1 MAIVLAGTLARSVTL
16 AGSPPA
22 TPDVPLVGV
31 AIRQAMQDAR
41 YPEAIAA
48 IKESLAAKD
57 KDTAKDYLTYLLGR
71 AFYLQKD
78 YDQAVAVFDGLQK
91 DFPQSTWCRHARFAK
106 ALALARKG
114 DFRAAELIF
123 RGEAEYLLSAERKQQ
138 IADIY
143 LEFADN
149 YFKPPKE
156 EQKPD
161 YQKALNFY
169 QKALEVGPKAEKQI
183 EVELLV
189 AECQQKLGK
198 LDEAAAGFERFIKE
212 HGQSPL
218 DVEAR
223 FLLGQCRLAQG
234 NLKLAR
240 RVWEDLLAKYLPAPG
255 GKDAHDQAAP
265 GTRPGGE
272 GADGG
277 KGSKGEGAKGDVPG
291 RGGAHEKPPDRLA
304 DAAYGLARTWNI
316 PRPNNDEE
324 LSLGTAALENFIE
337 RFPAHKLA
345 SKAHLEIAAAYMFRG
360 RYEDAVG
367 ALRRLLAAERYR
379 DREEIPDARNLLGRC
394 YQLQKKFPEA
404 LAAWQE
410 YLAKHPAHR
419 AWSAVQRQIVGTE
432 YLMAAEKLEAKQYD
446 AARKAFEEFLNKY
459 PLDARD
465 PDILLLI
472 ARSYSDQEQWD
483 AAIAQWRRL
492 VAKYP
497 RTQAASLAQYSIAD
511 TLERKLGK
519 LEEALD
525 EYRKVTWGAQVGRAR
540 QAIARLTAKSMTVA
554 TERVFRSDETPKIKL
569 TSRNIESV
577 TVRAYKI
584 DLETY
589 FRKMH
594 GAPGAA
600 GSGGVEGLDIALID
614 PDKSFEFKV
623 PGYAKYQE
631 LESTVEVPLP
641 GGPQGSPKAGVMAV
655 TLSSKTLEATTLV
668 IQSDLDV
675 IVKTSRD
682 EVFVFAENM
691 LTGKPWPGVRLLVS
705 NGRQVLT
712 EGTTGADG
720 VLRVAVT
727 ATADA
732 APPAEPAAAS
742 RVIPTPPLPPAPKP
756 GPATQ
761 DPFGS
766 PPTPNAGPEPAP
778 PQAPVP
784 APSAPAP
791 PSGLPGAAGP
801 VGLKAPPAVAKAPP
815 LPPVEGQGVRGP
827 TAPRLKAAVPQ
838 AVSLRIMQDAQDI
851 RVFAVAEG
859 NVASSMVGL
868 QGVGVAAGLT
878 DKGYVYTDRPAY
890 RAGQWVHVR
899 GCLRHAADDRYIIEQ
914 GKKFTVEV
922 FDSRN
927 RLVRQEP
934 VQLGDFGSFHVH
946 FALPATSP
954 QGQYRVL
961 VHDEQGKQ
969 NYQGTFQVHQYQI
982 EPIHLLVDAPRTVY
996 YRGEEIEGTIRAAFY
1011 YGAPLAGREVR
1022 YQLADQ
1028 RQFTATTDAK
1038 GEVKFKLPTRE
1049 FSETQILPLVVTLP
1063 ERNLSTT
1070 LNLVLATRGFSVG
1083 VSTVRPVYV
1092 AGETFEAKLSVHDA
1106 ENKPLAQKLVLRVLE
1121 RTVVEGK
1128 VGERP
1133 VEEFPIESDKEGI
1146 ARKTLKL
1153 EKGGSFVL
1161 RAEGT
1166 DRFHNAVSGQAV
1178 VQISDEEDAVRLR
1191 ILADAH
1197 TFKVGDT
1204 GKLQLH
1210 WREEPALALV
1220 TFQGARVL
1228 DYRLVSLAK
1237 GANELVIPM
1246 TAALAP
1252 NFELAVAVMTDPRP
1266 DRDAAKPQAKEPAG
1280 AKPQAAKRPIVRFH
1294 EATSPFTVE
1303 RDLRVALTVKP
1314 KGDAKGPAR
1323 PGDEVEVAL
1332 VTTDLQGKPVAAELS
1347 LAMIE
1352 QSLLDRFPWEVA
1364 AIQDFFRGQPRQ
1376 SAMRSAASITFA
1388 YRPSTQAINPR
1399 LLAEQDRL
1407 EIAKEEEESRRLG
1420 GPIAVAAVPEPAK
1433 PEAKAEPMP
1442 VEPGAPAADA
1452 PAEVDANLLA
1462 NPDPLQRALV
1472 ERKMMTDLYINQAQR
1487 ATQQLA
1493 EEKEEAGEVQKELDA
1508 DFSPLNA
1515 PAGQTAALGALAAH
1529 DRRSGGAG
1537 YRAAQSAARSYRG
1550 ASQVFNRDKALTH
1563 AYISEE
1569 EDVVL
1574 GDQAFTVNGREITAG
1589 ALKRF
1594 AVTNQTQIVVLDSS
1608 GSMKNVQLG
1617 AGGELSDAK
1626 AQAMAGELARSGAV
1640 LLGAMLPQETGYW
1653 NPAVVTGKDGKA
1665 VLEVILPERS
1675 TAWKLLARGI
1685 TLDTLAGEA
1694 AEPLVVKKDLFGQLK
1709 LPMSFTDGDEAE
1721 VLAAMHNDAVAE
1733 GPIEVILRTV
1743 IGGRS
1748 VEDKKTIQVKSKGI
1762 EELVFKMRLQRPEA
1776 PAHPSDP
1783 SHPSAAMPPET
1794 TAAFEL
1800 IVQAGERKDIVR
1812 QMVPLRPYGMPV
1824 YAAAAGSAT
1833 SDVTAWVEPPAG
1845 MDLQHPSLE
1854 ILIGPTVQRSLMDI
1868 VLAPAPWCQLEAG
1881 RWTTGLERAAS
1892 DLMAALALQKLL
1904 TGTRQAGGPEAQALD
1919 AAVRA
1924 NIGLAASAQNDDG
1937 GWAWTGGGAS
1947 ERFTSARVVW
1957 ALVLAKRA
1965 GYSVPQDNYVK
1976 ALVYLQNQ
1984 MVAAAESD
1992 YDGKAVL
1999 LHALAAASQGDFAL
2013 ANRLYRN
2020 RPALSA
2026 GALAYL
2032 ALAFVE
2038 MDRKPTAAELVEL
2051 LGQKNLDDP
2060 AVRRA
2065 SPLAPLPW
2073 CQAPAE
2079 LRALYAL
2086 AAEEALPKSPK
2097 AKELV
2102 DWLLAHRTGHRWL
2115 PEKATGPAALALVR
2129 WFAENRFEGE
2139 HYQLAV
2145 FVNDVRV
2152 KLLDVDP
2159 AAQTQTIA
2167 VPAAAL
2173 KKEGKQRINFQL
2185 TGRGQYTYQCVL
2197 GGFVP
2202 AEKLTGTT
2210 GEWTVERTYQPAP
2223 LEVDGRE
2230 VPRGFAVLEGNYT
2243 EFRNPMTQ
2251 LPVGRRGVVELNLWR
2266 KNVPLNTPADQLEYL
2281 VVTEPIPSGAT
2292 VIERSVQG
2300 GFERFDIGPDAITF
2314 YVGTRPYPGMIRYE
2328 LYGYL
2333 PGKYRAVP
2341 TCVRNAYRPE
2351 QLAVA
2356 AAKPLDVLPLGAASA
2371 DPYRLTPQELYELG
2385 KREFDAGRPA
2395 EAGKHLGELVAKWNL
2410 KADVYKHAVGMLLDV
2425 HLATGPAGQIVRW
2438 FEIIKEKWPAEEIPF
2453 AKILKVAAAY
2463 HDIGEY
2469 ERSYLVFR
2477 ATVEGSFAR
2486 ESRVAGFLEE
2496 QGEFLRSVAVMGRL
2510 LAEYPPEN
2518 YAAAAAY
2525 ALAQRVYAKAPEAA
2539 GNEGLRKAKVNRV
2552 DLVRRAWTML
2562 EGFLTAYPDD
2572 PAADQAAFAAA
2583 NALLD
2588 LRAYKECVAAC
2599 NQYARRYPKSDLVD
2613 SYWYVIG
2620 FCHFALGEH
2629 KQALELCGKVAE
2641 AMRTDRATGR
2651 QVESP
2656 NKWQAVYILA
2666 QVYHSEGDASDAIRE
2681 YRRVEDRFPDARQSI
2696 DYFLRKVIDLPE
2708 VSTVRPA
2715 APAEVELRFRNVAAC
2730 DVRVYR
2736 IDLMKF
2742 SLLRRN
2748 LAGITS
2754 INLSGIRPYHEAAVA
2769 LGDGKDYR
2777 DRTHKLALPL
2787 KEEGAYLVVCR
2798 GDDLHASGL
2807 VLVTPLAVEIQEEA
2821 SSGRVRTTVKDTEKD
2836 QYVRDARVK
2845 VIGSG
2850 NADFVSGATDLRGIF
2865 VADGILGTSTV
2876 IAQID
2881 PSRYAFFRGK
2891 TELGPQPQPGYA
2903 APPQSSPAASTKMAP
2918 AEKRAGGLE
2927 ESLLENVKGFNK
2939 SFQGKQ
2945 QESIEKMYK
2954 SKSEGLPAARA
2965 F

>member
-1 MAIVLAGTLARSVTL
+1 MNPYRFAPAILLAAVLGRGVPLAGAE
-16 AGSPPA
+16 PA
-22 TPDVPLVGV
+22 TPDVPLVG
-31 AIRQAMQDAR
+31 AKIRQAMQDAK
-41 YPEAIAA
+41 YPEAVAA
-48 IKESLAAKD
+48 IKESLPAKD
-57 KDTAKDYLTYLLGR
+57 AAKDYLTYLMGR
-71 AFYLQKD
+71 ALYLQKE
-78 YDQAVAVFDGLQK
+78 YDQAAAAFDQVQK
-91 DFPQSTWCRHARFAK
+91 DYPQSPWCRHARFAK
-106 ALALARKG
+106 ALARKG
-114 DFRAAELIF
+114 DFRSAELIF
-123 RGEAEYLLSAERKQQ
+123 RSEAEYLLSAERKQQ

-149 YFKPPKE
+149 YFKPAKE

-169 QKALEVGPKAEKQI
+169 QKALEVGPKAEKRI

-189 AECQQKLGK
+189 AQCQQKLNK
-198 LDEAAAGFERFIKE
+198 LDEAAAGFEKFIKE

-240 RVWEDLLAKYLPAPG
+240 RVWQDLLAKYLPAPAAAERPAKEEG
-255 GKDAHDQAAP
+255 LAGRPAP
-265 GTRPGGE
+265 GMSLVRR
-272 GADGG
+272 A
-277 KGSKGEGAKGDVPG
+277 AAGDAP
-291 RGGAHEKPPDRLA
+291 APKPAPKEEALPKEPLRDKALSPAAERKPA
-304 DAAYGLARTWNI
+304 PAPNRVAEAAYNLARTWNI
-316 PRPNNDEE
+316 PRPNSDEE

-337 RFPAHKLA
+337 RFPLDKLA
-345 SKAHLEIAAAYMFRG
+345 SKAHLEIAAAFMFRG
-360 RYEDAVG
+360 RYEDAVQ
-367 ALRRLLAAERYR
+367 ALRRLLGAERYK

-419 AWSAVQRQIVGTE
+419 AWSMVQRQIVGTE
-432 YLMAAEKLEAKQYD
+432 FLMAAEKLQAKQYD
-446 AARKAFEEFLNKY
+446 AARKAFEEFLAKY

-465 PDILLLI
+465 PDILLLV
-472 ARSYSDQEQWD
+472 ARSYVDQEQWD
-483 AAIAQWRRL
+483 AAIAEWRRL
-492 VAKYP
+492 VSKYP
-497 RTQAASLAQYSIAD
+497 RTEPASLAQYSIAD

-519 LEEALD
+519 LEEALE
-525 EYRKVTWGAQVGRAR
+525 EYRKVTWGSHAGQAR
-540 QAIARLTAKSMTVA
+540 QAIARLTAKAMTVA
-554 TERVFRSDETPKIKL
+554 SERVFRSDEAPKLKL

-594 GAPGAA
+594 GVPGVA

-641 GGPQGSPKAGVMAV
+641 AGPAGAAKAGVMAV
-655 TLSSKTLEATTLV
+655 AVSSKTLEATTLV
-668 IQSDLDV
+668 LQSDLDV

-682 EVFVFAENM
+682 EAFVFAENM
-691 LTGKPWPGVRLLVS
+691 LTGKPWPKVRLLLS
-705 NGRQVLT
+705 NGRQVFA
-712 EGTTGADG
+712 EGLTGADG
-720 VLRVAVT
+720 VFRAAVK
-727 ATADA
+727 
-732 APPAEPAAAS
+732 
-742 RVIPTPPLPPAPKP
+742 RPTGK
-756 GPATQ
+756 
-761 DPFGS
+761 
-766 PPTPNAGPEPAP
+766 E
-778 PQAPVP
+778 
-784 APSAPAP
+784 
-791 PSGLPGAAGP
+791 
-801 VGLKAPPAVAKAPP
+801 APPAVRDEPLAPGAP
-815 LPPVEGQGVRGP
+815 GKRGPAGSPADGVRV
-827 TAPRLKAAVPQ
+827 APVADGEDPLAE
-838 AVSLRIMQDAQDI
+838 LRAAQDI
-851 RVFAVAEG
+851 RVFAMAEG
-859 NVASSMVGL
+859 NVASSVVGL
-868 QGVGVAAGLT
+868 QGVGVAAGLA

-890 RAGQWVHVR
+890 RAGQLVHVR
-899 GCLRHAADDRYIIEQ
+899 GCLRHAADDRYTVQQ

-934 VQLGDFGSFHVH
+934 VQLGDFGSFHIH

-961 VHDEQGKQ
+961 VHDEDGKQ

-982 EPIHLLVDAPRTVY
+982 EPIHLVVDTPRTVY

-1011 YGAPLAGREVR
+1011 YGAPLVGREVR
-1022 YQLADQ
+1022 YQLADE
-1028 RQFTATTDAK
+1028 RQFTATTDEK
-1038 GEVKFKLPTRE
+1038 GEVKFKLATRE

-1063 ERNLSTT
+1063 ERNLTT
-1070 LNLVLATRGFSVG
+1070 TVNLVLATRGFSVG
-1083 VSTVRPVYV
+1083 VTTVRPVYV
-1092 AGETFEAKLSVHDA
+1092 AGETFEVKLSTRDA
-1106 ENKPLAQKLVLRVLE
+1106 EDKPLAQKLLLKVLE

-1128 VGERP
+1128 VGERS
-1133 VEEFPIESDKEGI
+1133 VEEFPLETDKDGI

-1166 DRFHNAVSGQAV
+1166 DRFHNPVSGQAV
-1178 VQISDEEDAVRLR
+1178 VQVSDEEDAVRLR
-1191 ILADAH
+1191 ILANAH

-1204 GKLQLH
+1204 GKVELH

-1228 DYRLVSLAK
+1228 DHQLVPLVK

-1266 DRDAAKPQAKEPAG
+1266 DKDAAAKPQAKGPAAG
-1280 AKPQAAKRPIVRFH
+1280 AKPQTAKRPIVRFH

-1303 RDLRVALTVKP
+1303 QDLRVKLAVKP
-1314 KGDAKGPAR
+1314 KGDAKGPVR
-1323 PGDEVEVAL
+1323 PGDQVEVAL
-1332 VTTDLQGKPVAAELS
+1332 TTTDLQGKAVVAELS

-1364 AIQDFFRGQPRQ
+1364 GIQDFFRGRPRQ
-1376 SAMRSAASITFA
+1376 SAMRTTASITFA

-1407 EIAKEEEESRRLG
+1407 EIAKEEEESRRL
-1420 GPIAVAAVPEPAK
+1420 AMATAK
-1433 PEAKAEPMP
+1433 PEVKEDAVAETPAVPLVADPQAAQFPTQLGLVLNQTEDTAGEAAKEAEQAVQQGGDEAQAMA
-1442 VEPGAPAADA
+1442 EQSSS
-1452 PAEVDANLLA
+1452 EVDADA
-1462 NPDPLQRALV
+1462 LQ
-1472 ERKMMTDLYINQAQR
+1472 
-1487 ATQQLA
+1487 
-1493 EEKEEAGEVQKELDA
+1493 
-1508 DFSPLNA
+1508 LNYFA
-1515 PAGQTAALGALAAH
+1515 AGQTARPSARQQAMQSASSG
-1529 DRRSGGAG
+1529 RRVRYLPTFRDGGVAYGGGAG
-1537 YRAAQSAARSYRG
+1537 QQLAMGRVAIRAQNLESQISAQTWQTEANPNDNPANFSVNPDGTLNLSGGNLYTGNANLNAG
-1550 ASQVFNRDKALTH
+1550 TLNALV
-1563 AYISEE
+1563 A
-1569 EDVVL
+1569 
-1574 GDQAFTVNGREITAG
+1574 N
-1589 ALKRF
+1589 
-1594 AVTNQTQIVVLDSS
+1594 NQGQIFVLDNS
-1608 GSMKNVQLG
+1608 GNMKNVQLA
-1617 AGGELSDAK
+1617 AGGEWNEAK
-1626 AQAMAGELARSGAV
+1626 AQAMAEDLARSGAV
-1640 LLGAMLPQETGYW
+1640 LLSAMLPQETGYW
-1653 NPAVVTGKDGKA
+1653 NPAVVTDKEGKA
-1665 VLEVILPERS
+1665 TLEVTVPERS

-1685 TLDTLAGEA
+1685 TVETLAGEA
-1694 AEPLVVKKDLFGQLK
+1694 AEPLVVKKELFGQLK

-1721 VLAAMHNDAVAE
+1721 VLATVHNDAIDK
-1733 GPIEVILRTV
+1733 GPIEVTLRTV
-1743 IGGRS
+1743 VGGRV
-1748 VEDKKTIQVKSKGI
+1748 VEEKKMIEAKAKGI
-1762 EELVFKMRLQRPEA
+1762 EELVFKMKLQRPEPPKGDQAVA
-1776 PAHPSDP
+1776 PA
-1783 SHPSAAMPPET
+1783 PET
-1794 TAAFEL
+1794 TAIFEL
-1800 IVQAGERKDIVR
+1800 LVQAGQRKDVVR
-1812 QMVPLRPYGMPV
+1812 QMVPLKPYGMPV
-1824 YAAAAGSAT
+1824 YAAASGSAT

-1845 MDLQHPSLE
+1845 MDLDHPSLE

-1868 VLAPAPWCQLEAG
+1868 VLAPAPWCQIEAG
-1881 RWTTGLERAAS
+1881 RMTTGLETAAS
-1892 DLMAALALQKLL
+1892 DLMAALALEKLL
-1904 TGTRQAGGPEAQALD
+1904 AGTRQAGGPEAQALD

-1924 NIGLAASAQNDDG
+1924 NIGLLVSAQNDDG
-1937 GWAWTGGGAS
+1937 GWAWTGGGTS
-1947 ERFTSARVVW
+1947 ERFTSARVAW

-1965 GYSVPQDNYVK
+1965 GYTVPQDNYAK
-1976 ALVYLQNQ
+1976 ALAYLQNQ
-1984 MVAAAESD
+1984 VAAAAESD

-1999 LHALAAASQGDFAL
+1999 LHALSAAGQGDFAL

-2051 LGQKNLDDP
+2051 LGQKNLDD
-2060 AVRRA
+2060 AAARRA
-2065 SPLAPLPW
+2065 SPQAPLPW

-2086 AAEEALPKSPK
+2086 AAEEALPKAPK

-2152 KLLDVDP
+2152 KVLDVDP
-2159 AAQTQTIA
+2159 AALTQTIA
-2167 VPAAAL
+2167 VPAATL
-2173 KKEGKQRINFQL
+2173 KKTGKQRINFQL
-2185 TGRGQYTYQCVL
+2185 TGRGQFTYQCVL

-2202 AEKLTGTT
+2202 AEKLAGTT
-2210 GEWTVERTYQPAP
+2210 EDWKVERTYQPAP
-2223 LEVDGRE
+2223 LEVDGHE
-2230 VPRGFAVLEGNYT
+2230 VPRGFGVLEGGYT
-2243 EFRNPMTQ
+2243 EFRNPLTQ
-2251 LPVGRRGVVELNLWR
+2251 LPVGRRGVVELSLKRN
-2266 KNVPLNTPADQLEYL
+2266 NVPLNTPADQLEYL

-2300 GFERFDIGPDAITF
+2300 GFERFDIGPGAITF
-2314 YVGTRPYPGMIRYE
+2314 YVGSRQYPGTIRYE

-2333 PGKYRAVP
+2333 PGKYRAAP
-2341 TCVRNAYRPE
+2341 TVIRNAYRPE

-2385 KREFDAGRPA
+2385 KREFDAGKLA
-2395 EAGKHLGELVAKWNL
+2395 EAGKHLGELLAKWNL

-2453 AKILKVAAAY
+2453 AKIVKVAAAY

-2496 QGEFLRSVAVMGRL
+2496 QGEFLRSVAVLDRL
-2510 LAEYPPEN
+2510 LREYPPEN

-2539 GNEGLRKAKVNRV
+2539 GDEGLRKAKVNRV
-2552 DLVRRAWTML
+2552 DLVRRAWAML
-2562 EGFLTAYPDD
+2562 ESFLTAYPDD

-2588 LRAYKECVAAC
+2588 LRAYKDCIAAC
-2599 NQYARRYPKSDLVD
+2599 DRYARRYPKSDLVD

-2620 FCHFALGEH
+2620 YCHFALGEH
-2629 KQALELCGKVAE
+2629 KDAMELCRKVAE
-2641 AMRTDRATGR
+2641 AMRTDKSSGR

-2666 QVYHSEGDASDAIRE
+2666 QVYHSEGAAGEAIRE

-2696 DYFLRKVIDLPE
+2696 DYFLRKAIELPE
-2708 VSTVRPA
+2708 VSTVRPGA
-2715 APAEVELRFRNVAAC
+2715 AAEVELRFRNVAAC

-2754 INLSGIRPYHEAAVA
+2754 INLSGIRPYYETAVA

-2777 DRTHKLALPL
+2777 DRTHKLPLPL

-2821 SSGRVRTTVKDTEKD
+2821 SSGRVRTTVKDAQKD
-2836 QYVRDARVK
+2836 EYVRDARVK
-2845 VIGSG
+2845 VIGSR
-2850 NADFVSGATDLRGIF
+2850 NEDFVSGATDLRGVF
-2865 VADGILGTSTV
+2865 VADGIRGSSTV

-2891 TELGPQPQPGYA
+2891 TELGPPPEA
-2903 APPQSSPAASTKMAP
+2903 AKAPAAQSSPAAAAVP
-2918 AEKRAGGLE
+2918 AQAEKKARGLE

-2939 SFQGKQ
+2939 SFQGRQ
-2945 QESIEKMYK
+2945 NENIDKMYK
-2954 SKSEGLPAARA
+2954 GKGEGVKAESA

>member
-1 MAIVLAGTLARSVTL
+1 MNPYRFAPAILLAAVLGRAVPLA
-16 AGSPPA
+16 AAEPA
-22 TPDVPLVGV
+22 TPDVPLVGEK
-31 AIRQAMQDAR
+31 IRQAMQDAK

-48 IKESLAAKD
+48 IKESLPAKD
-57 KDTAKDYLTYLLGR
+57 AAKDYLTYLMGR
-71 AFYLQKD
+71 ALYLQKEYDQAAAAFDQLQKD
-78 YDQAVAVFDGLQK
+78 Y
-91 DFPQSTWCRHARFAK
+91 PQSPWCRHARFAK

-114 DFRAAELIF
+114 DFRSAELIF

-169 QKALEVGPKAEKQI
+169 QKALEVGPKAEKRI

-189 AECQQKLGK
+189 AQCQQKLGK
-198 LDEAAAGFERFIKE
+198 LDEAAAGFEKFIKE

-240 RVWEDLLAKYLPAPG
+240 RVWQDLLAKYLPAP
-255 GKDAHDQAAP
+255 AAAE
-265 GTRPGGE
+265 RPAGE
-272 GADGG
+272 GGLAGG
-277 KGSKGEGAKGDVPG
+277 LAHRAAAGDAPAPKPAAKEEAPPKEPLKDKALSPAAE
-291 RGGAHEKPPDRLA
+291 RKPAPAPNRVA
-304 DAAYGLARTWNI
+304 EAAYNLARTWNL
-316 PRPNNDEE
+316 PRPNSDEE

-337 RFPAHKLA
+337 RFPLDKLA
-345 SKAHLEIAAAYMFRG
+345 SKAHLEIAAAFMFRG
-360 RYEDAVG
+360 RYEDAVQ
-367 ALRRLLAAERYR
+367 ALRRLLGAERYK

-432 YLMAAEKLEAKQYD
+432 FLMAAERLQAKQYD
-446 AARKAFEEFLNKY
+446 AARKAFEEFLAKY

-465 PDILLLI
+465 PDILLLV
-472 ARSYSDQEQWD
+472 ARSYVDQEQWD
-483 AAIAQWRRL
+483 AAIAEWRRL
-492 VAKYP
+492 VSKYP
-497 RTQAASLAQYSIAD
+497 RTEPASLAQYSIAD
-511 TLERKLGK
+511 TLEKKLGK
-519 LEEALD
+519 LEEALE
-525 EYRKVTWGAQVGRAR
+525 EYRKVTWGSHAGQAR

-554 TERVFRSDETPKIKL
+554 TERVFRSDEAPKIKL

-594 GAPGAA
+594 LA
-600 GSGGVEGLDIALID
+600 GGVEGLDIALID
-614 PDKSFEFKV
+614 PDRSFEFKV

-631 LESTVEVPLP
+631 LESAVEVPLP
-641 GGPQGSPKAGVMAV
+641 AGPAGPAKAGVMAV
-655 TLSSKTLEATTLV
+655 TVSSKTLEATTLV
-668 IQSDLDV
+668 LQSDLDV
-675 IVKTSRD
+675 LVKTSRD

-691 LTGKPWPGVRLLVS
+691 LTGKPWPKVRLLLS
-705 NGRQVLT
+705 NGRQVFA
-712 EGTTGADG
+712 EGVTGADG
-720 VLRVAVT
+720 VFRTAVKRP
-727 ATADA
+727 AGKDA
-732 APPAEPAAAS
+732 AAGADD
-742 RVIPTPPLPPAPKP
+742 PL
-756 GPATQ
+756 G
-761 DPFGS
+761 
-766 PPTPNAGPEPAP
+766 E
-778 PQAPVP
+778 
-784 APSAPAP
+784 
-791 PSGLPGAAGP
+791 
-801 VGLKAPPAVAKAPP
+801 
-815 LPPVEGQGVRGP
+815 
-827 TAPRLKAAVPQ
+827 
-838 AVSLRIMQDAQDI
+838 LRAAQDV
-851 RVFAVAEG
+851 RVFAMAEG
-859 NVASSMVGL
+859 HVASSVVGL
-868 QGVGVAAGLT
+868 QGVGVAAGLA
-878 DKGYVYTDRPAY
+878 DKGYIYTDRPAY
-890 RAGQWVHVR
+890 RAGQLVHVR
-899 GCLRHAADDRYIIEQ
+899 GCLRHAADDRYTIQQ

-934 VQLGDFGSFHVH
+934 VQLGDFGSFHIH

-961 VHDEQGKQ
+961 VHDEDGKQ

-982 EPIHLLVDAPRTVY
+982 EPIHLVVDTPRTVY

-1011 YGAPLAGREVR
+1011 YGAPLVGREVR
-1022 YQLADQ
+1022 YQLADE
-1028 RQFTATTDAK
+1028 RQFTATTDER

-1063 ERNLSTT
+1063 ERNLTT
-1070 LNLVLATRGFSVG
+1070 TVNLVLATRGFSVG
-1083 VSTVRPVYV
+1083 VTTVRPVYV
-1092 AGETFEAKLSVHDA
+1092 AGETFEVKLSTRDA
-1106 ENKPLAQKLVLRVLE
+1106 EDKPLAQKLVLKVLE

-1133 VEEFPIESDKEGI
+1133 VEDFPLETDKDGI

-1166 DRFHNAVSGQAV
+1166 DRFHNPVSGQSV
-1178 VQISDEEDAVRLR
+1178 VQVSDEEDAVRLR

-1204 GKLQLH
+1204 GKVEIH

-1220 TFQGARVL
+1220 TFQGAHVL
-1228 DYRLVSLAK
+1228 DYQLVPLVK
-1237 GANELVIPM
+1237 GANALAIPM

-1266 DRDAAKPQAKEPAG
+1266 DKDAAAKPQAKGPAGG

-1303 RDLRVALTVKP
+1303 RDLRVKLAVRP
-1314 KGDAKGPAR
+1314 KGDAKGPVR
-1323 PGDEVEVAL
+1323 PGDQVEVAL
-1332 VTTDLQGKPVAAELS
+1332 TTTDLQGKPVAAELS

-1364 AIQDFFRGQPRQ
+1364 GIQDFFRGQPRQ

-1407 EIAKEEEESRRLG
+1407 EIAKEEEESRRL
-1420 GPIAVAAVPEPAK
+1420 AVMPTTPAPAAPEPA
-1433 PEAKAEPMP
+1433 
-1442 VEPGAPAADA
+1442 VETPAVPADPQSLANAAADVQ
-1452 PAEVDANLLA
+1452 VDQL
-1462 NPDPLQRALV
+1462 
-1472 ERKMMTDLYINQAQR
+1472 
-1487 ATQQLA
+1487 QQLA
-1493 EEKEEAGEVQKELDA
+1493 QAEPQAEEAALREQNSSESDA
-1508 DFSPLNA
+1508 DQTLSLGYMNA
-1515 PAGQTAALGALAAH
+1515 PARQAGEKQAMQSASSG
-1529 DRRSGGAG
+1529 RRVQRLVQSGGFAYGGGAG
-1537 YRAAQSAARSYRG
+1537 QQLAMGRIVMRSQNLESQLSAQAWQIEANPNDNPTNLSVNADGTLNLSGGNLYTGNANLNAG
-1550 ASQVFNRDKALTH
+1550 TLNALV
-1563 AYISEE
+1563 A
-1569 EDVVL
+1569 
-1574 GDQAFTVNGREITAG
+1574 N
-1589 ALKRF
+1589 
-1594 AVTNQTQIVVLDSS
+1594 NQGQIVVLDNS
-1608 GSMKNVQLG
+1608 GNMKNVQLA
-1617 AGGELSDAK
+1617 AGGEWNEAK
-1626 AQAMAGELARSGAV
+1626 AQAMAEDLARSGAV
-1640 LLGAMLPQETGYW
+1640 LLSAMLPQETGYW
-1653 NPAVVTGKDGKA
+1653 NPSVVTGKDGKA
-1665 VLEVILPERS
+1665 TLEVTVPERS

-1685 TLDTLAGEA
+1685 TVDTLAGEA
-1694 AEPLVVKKDLFGQLK
+1694 AEPLVVKKELFGQLK

-1721 VLAAMHNDAVAE
+1721 VLATVHNDAIDK
-1733 GPIEVILRTV
+1733 GPIEVTLRTV
-1743 IGGRS
+1743 VGGRV
-1748 VEDKKTIQVKSKGI
+1748 VEEKKTIEAKAKGI
-1762 EELVFKMRLQRPEA
+1762 EELVFKMKLDRPEPPKGDQAAA
-1776 PAHPSDP
+1776 PA
-1783 SHPSAAMPPET
+1783 PET
-1794 TAAFEL
+1794 TAIFEL
-1800 IVQAGERKDIVR
+1800 LVQAGQRKDVVR
-1812 QMVPLRPYGMPV
+1812 QMVPLKPYGMPV
-1824 YAAAAGSAT
+1824 YAAASGSAT
-1833 SDVTAWVEPPAG
+1833 SDVTAWVEPPAK
-1845 MDLQHPSLE
+1845 MDLDHPSLE

-1868 VLAPAPWCQLEAG
+1868 VLAPAPWCQIEAG
-1881 RWTTGLERAAS
+1881 RLTTGLETAAS

-1904 TGTRQAGGPEAQALD
+1904 AGTRQAGGPEAQALD

-1924 NIGLAASAQNDDG
+1924 NIGLVVSAQNDDG
-1937 GWAWTGGGAS
+1937 GWAWTGGGTS
-1947 ERFTSARVVW
+1947 ERFTSARIAW

-1965 GYSVPQDNYVK
+1965 GYTVPQDSYAK
-1976 ALVYLQNQ
+1976 TLTYLQNQ
-1984 MVAAAESD
+1984 VAAAAESD
-1992 YDGKAVL
+1992 YDAKAVL
-1999 LHALAAASQGDFAL
+1999 LHALSAASQGDFAL

-2032 ALAFVE
+2032 ALAFIE
-2038 MDRKPTAAELVEL
+2038 MDRKATAAELVEL
-2051 LGQKNLDDP
+2051 LGQKNLDD
-2060 AVRRA
+2060 AATRRA
-2065 SPLAPLPW
+2065 SPQAPLPW

-2086 AAEEALPKSPK
+2086 AAEEAVPK
-2097 AKELV
+2097 APKTKQLV

-2152 KLLDVDP
+2152 KVLDVDP
-2159 AAQTQTIA
+2159 AALTQTIA
-2167 VPAAAL
+2167 VPAATL
-2173 KKEGKQRINFQL
+2173 KKAGKQRINFQL
-2185 TGRGQYTYQCVL
+2185 TGRGQFTYQCVL

-2202 AEKLTGTT
+2202 AEKLAGTT
-2210 GEWTVERTYQPAP
+2210 EDWKVERTYQPAP
-2223 LEVDGRE
+2223 LEVDGHE
-2230 VPRGFAVLEGNYT
+2230 VPRGFGVLEGGYS
-2243 EFRNPMTQ
+2243 EFRNPLTQ
-2251 LPVGRRGVVELNLWR
+2251 LPVGRRGVVELSLKRN
-2266 KNVPLNTPADQLEYL
+2266 NVPLNTPADQLEYL

-2300 GFERFDIGPDAITF
+2300 GFERFDIGPGAITF
-2314 YVGTRPYPGMIRYE
+2314 YVGSRQYPGTIRYE

-2333 PGKYRAVP
+2333 PGKYRAAP
-2341 TCVRNAYRPE
+2341 TVVRNAYRPE

-2385 KREFDAGRPA
+2385 KREFDAGRLA

-2438 FEIIKEKWPAEEIPF
+2438 FEIIKEKWPSEEIPF
-2453 AKILKVAAAY
+2453 AKIVKVAAAY

-2496 QGEFLRSVAVMGRL
+2496 QGEFLRSVAVLDRL
-2510 LAEYPPEN
+2510 LREYPPEN

-2539 GNEGLRKAKVNRV
+2539 GDEGLRKAKVNRV
-2552 DLVRRAWTML
+2552 DLVRRAWAML
-2562 EGFLTAYPDD
+2562 ESFLTAYPDD

-2588 LRAYKECVAAC
+2588 LRAYKECIAGC

-2620 FCHFALGEH
+2620 YCHFALGEH
-2629 KQALELCGKVAE
+2629 KDAMELCRKVAE
-2641 AMRTDRATGR
+2641 AMRTDKSTGR

-2666 QVYHSEGDASDAIRE
+2666 QVYHSEGAAAEAIRE

-2696 DYFLRKVIDLPE
+2696 DYFLRKAIELPE
-2708 VSTVRPA
+2708 VSTVRPGA
-2715 APAEVELRFRNVAAC
+2715 AAEVELRFRNVAAC
-2730 DVRVYR
+2730 DCRVYR

-2777 DRTHKLALPL
+2777 DRTHKLPLPL

-2821 SSGRVRTTVKDTEKD
+2821 SSGRVRTTVKDAQKD
-2836 QYVRDARVK
+2836 EYVRDARVK
-2845 VIGSG
+2845 VIGSR
-2850 NADFVSGATDLRGIF
+2850 NEDFVSGATDLRGVF
-2865 VADGILGTSTV
+2865 VADGIRGSSTV

-2891 TELGPQPQPGYA
+2891 TELGPPPEAAKVPQA
-2903 APPQSSPAASTKMAP
+2903 APPPQSAAAPSTPAAKAS
-2918 AEKRAGGLE
+2918 RGLE

-2939 SFQGKQ
+2939 SFQGRQ
-2945 QESIEKMYK
+2945 NENIDKMYK
-2954 SKSEGLPAARA
+2954 GKGEGVKAESA